1 MAYRFAHNDDLL
13 EIDYATWGKEWIDA
27 GMRWKTVNPP
37 PLDWDPEKQLKRLQ
51 TGSSERGERGQ
62 AMAELAGVLLVVAL
76 IVPAVFAS
84 GLTAQV

>member
-1 MAYRFAHNDDLL
+1 VWPTGSLTTDLL

-62 AMAELAGVLLVVAL
+62 AMAEPGVGLLVVAL
-76 IVPAVFAS
+76 IVWMIMPPV
-84 GLTAQV
+84 